1 MESKHINST
10 LTGGFVFLGFSKCAH
25 SHPGPP
31 VKKLRD
37 LLEVC
42 EEVKKWAENENTGCC
57 QCFPSD
63 CSVVWHWSRRLL
75 GLGPIHLCLGSSL
88 SNAIWTS
95 EAIVSLKW
103 QPELGC
109 FYLSS
114 SGVKKEEERNNTNT
128 SWYVF
133 FFFFYKRYSLQR
145 CWPSWY
151 LDTGLTW
158 SILYLLTWFSFHCL
172 DFMGEIQKVSSLHE
186 IQNFPVGKE
195 LGLSGYLIYPNWMHK
210 LQRHR
215 SPSAISQLSETSSV
229 GNEKCIWGQW
239 RLSVRWAWAVSTL
252 SLGLSSEVVC
262 KTVDSALRKQRGAF
276 GNRLTR

>member
-133 FFFFYKRYSLQR
+133 FFFLQAIF
-145 CWPSWY
+145 PANM
-151 LDTGLTW
+151 LTQL
-158 SILYLLTWFSFHCL
+158 ILGHRF
-172 DFMGEIQKVSSLHE
+172 DM
-186 IQNFPVGKE
+186 
-195 LGLSGYLIYPNWMHK
+195 IYII
-210 LQRHR
+210 
-215 SPSAISQLSETSSV
+215 SANVI
-229 GNEKCIWGQW
+229 
-239 RLSVRWAWAVSTL
+239 
-252 SLGLSSEVVC
+252 
-262 KTVDSALRKQRGAF
+262 
-276 GNRLTR
+276 